1 MTPPMMGPMEIARR
15 AWGADMPDWI
25 AELAAACAQTSQNQ
39 VARRLDRSP
48 SLVSNVLRR
57 KYTGDMDAVEQRV
70 RGVLMRSVVE
80 CPQLGT
86 IPAQVCQDWRA
97 RSRTFSGHNAQRA
110 QMFRACRACPRNA
123 KEVSREQS

>member
-1 MTPPMMGPMEIARR
+1 MTGPMEIARA

-39 VARRLDRSP
+39 VAKRLDRSA

-86 IPAQVCQDWRA
+86 IPTQVCQAWRA
-97 RSRTFSGHNAQRA
+97 RARVFSGHNAQRA

-123 KEVSREQS
+123 KEASREQG

>member
-1 MTPPMMGPMEIARR
+1 MTAPMMGPVEIART
-15 AWGADMPDWI
+15 AWGQDAPDWI
-25 AELAAACAQTSQNQ
+25 LTLAAACAETSQNQ
-39 VARRLDRSP
+39 VAKRLDRSA

-97 RSRTFSGHNAQRA
+97 RSRVFSGHNAQRA

-123 KEVSREQS
+123 KEQAREPS

>member
-1 MTPPMMGPMEIARR
+1 MMGPIEIARA
-15 AWGADMPDWI
+15 AWGADAPDWI
-25 AELAAACAQTSQNQ
+25 VTLAQACAETSQNQ
-39 VARRLDRSP
+39 VAKRLDRSA

-57 KYTGDMDAVEQRV
+57 KYTGDMGAVEDRV

-97 RSRTFSGHNAQRA
+97 RSRKFAGHNAQRA
-110 QMFRACRACPRNA
+110 QMFRACRGCPRNA
-123 KEVSREQS
+123 KEVGRDQD